1 MKFVTYKG
9 PTPKEPEP
17 TPGKV
22 QILKMGEAF
31 FRTMDKNVHH
41 PLRPI
46 GRLGFM
52 INGIIIDAEAASM
65 KFVMRSDDKQLL
77 RPTLP
82 TDIITF
88 LALGEKAITLAKEV
102 HEWCTKRTFEELNAG
117 FVIAWKPSEVEKI
130 LAPVPRPTSMR
141 DGYAFRQHV
150 EAARRNRGLEMIP
163 EFDQF
168 PVFYFTNHQA
178 VIGPGDM
185 EVMPEHLKKLDFELE
200 AAIVIGK
207 EGRNI
212 IAEEADDHI
221 FGYMVMNDWSA
232 RALQMEEMKLSLGP
246 AKGKDF
252 ATAIGPYLVTK
263 DELAS
268 RRIPGPKGERYDL
281 AMTCNIGTEEISRG
295 NMKDMTWTFAQII
308 ERASYGVTLYPGDV
322 IGSGTV
328 GTGCF
333 LELNGSKVYDNR
345 WVNLGDEITCSVEML
360 GDLTNKVVA
369 AK

>member
-1 MKFVTYKG
+1 MKFVTYKTEKNSAIPRVG
-9 PTPKEPEP
+9 QQYQMLVPPTWK
-17 TPGKV
+17 KV
-22 QILKMGEAF
+22 
-31 FRTMDKNVHH
+31 
-41 PLRPI
+41 
-46 GRLGFM
+46 GRLGFLVGDALVDLALAWHFFELRTGSAPT
-52 INGIIIDAEAASM
+52 GIKPESGIP
-65 KFVMRSDDKQLL
+65 SDILEL
-77 RPTLP
+77 
-82 TDIITF
+82 
-88 LALGEKAITLAKEV
+88 LALGEEGLAKAKEI
-102 HEWCTKRTFEELNAG
+102 EAWYTKKSADELKELPLAPEDA
-117 FVIAWKPSEVEKI
+117 V
-130 LAPVPRPTSMR
+130 LMAPVPRPTSMR

-150 EAARRNRGLEMIP
+150 EAARRNRGVEMIP

-178 VIGPGDM
+178 VIGPGPL

-212 IAEEADDHI
+212 KAADADNYV

-232 RALQMEEMKLSLGP
+232 RELQMQEMKLSLGP

-252 ATAIGPYLVTK
+252 ATAIGPYLVTR
-263 DELAS
+263 DELAPH
-268 RRIPGPKGERYDL
+268 RIPSAVGERYDL
-281 AMTCNIGTEEISRG
+281 AMTCRIGDEEVSRG
-295 NMKDMTWTFAQII
+295 NLKDMTWTFAQII

-345 WVNLGDEITCSVEML
+345 WVKVGETVTCSVEML
-360 GDLTNKVVA
+360 GDLTNTVVA
-369 AK
+369 AKP